1 MKEKKETKSLTFK
14 MRFSESEL
22 EKIKSGFSK
31 STSRNL
37 TDYMRKLLLNKPVTI
52 NTRNESLDAFMA
64 EMFALR
70 SELNAIGNN
79 YNQLIKRLHTLKDF
93 SDIKSWLIHHE
104 TARKILMNKVS
115 QIELKIEQINDKWLQ
130 E

>member
-14 MRFSESEL
+14 LRFSESEL
-22 EKIKSGFSK
+22 EKIKTGFSK

-37 TDYMRKLLLNKPVTI
+37 TDYMRKLLMNKPI
-52 NTRNESLDAFMA
+52 IIKTRNESLDAFMT
-64 EMFALR
+64 ELIALR
-70 SELNAIGNN
+70 NELNAVGNN

-93 SDIKSWLIHHE
+93 PDIKSWLIHHE

-115 QIELKIEQINDKWLQ
+115 QIQLKIEQINDKWLQ
-130 E
+130 G